1 MHGVCSM
8 TRHWFQ
14 ADVYLHHQ
22 GAGSDYSIPAFIF
35 AVDAVSAFKRTRY
48 MPGAKFYQTRKG
60 FPNVIPLDEKQSSE
74 LEKEI
79 IGAGISLRNAKN
91 SWYISQQTV
100 GRYSL

>member
-1 MHGVCSM
+1 MAYSDVDIKQLLKKGV
-8 TRHWFQ
+8 
-14 ADVYLHHQ
+14 
-22 GAGSDYSIPAFIF
+22 IKI
-35 AVDAVSAFKRTRY
+35 
-48 MPGAKFYQTRKG
+48 
-60 FPNVIPLDEKQSSE
+60 IPLDEKQSSE